1 MPPRS
6 YRYPKQNSAIDCRNG
21 DRFFRFEIRDRAAVK
36 EASFGPNTKT
46 PEWES
51 HVRLFWQS
59 DIQLVVL
66 SDEERVVSRNNCW
79 VKGVRLKV
87 EQNQLVAVFE

>member
-1 MPPRS
+1 
-6 YRYPKQNSAIDCRNG
+6 
-21 DRFFRFEIRDRAAVK
+21 
-36 EASFGPNTKT
+36 
-46 PEWES
+46 
-51 HVRLFWQS
+51 
-59 DIQLVVL
+59 L